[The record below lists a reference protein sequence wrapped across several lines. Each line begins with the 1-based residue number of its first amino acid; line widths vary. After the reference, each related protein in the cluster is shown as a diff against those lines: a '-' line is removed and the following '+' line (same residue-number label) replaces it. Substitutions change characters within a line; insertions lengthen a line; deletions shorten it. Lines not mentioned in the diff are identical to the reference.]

1 MAKGIPIKE
10 YISDDRLTITG
21 LSWERIFMNLTV
33 TSDYDEE
40 ISFSFA
46 SITFMKSKI
55 KYDSSYNGETTDIPA
70 EILDEFSIIP
80 DTVPGEGGSSHRGE
94 YKFRLNMSIICDGQ
108 FMDNGKWYLVGRR
121 KDDEIVSLCCMT
133 NELAYRMD
141 DLSKVYMYGPSRY
154 AYMMYFASQC
164 FDEVNVVPVFIS
176 KFLVENTRWNESFVL
191 SNRKTLKGKFNLALR
206 AFKIWL
212 LQMLYNMVS
221 RLHKY
226 NGKNIL
232 LMSETKPYLWGNLKY
247 INDRLVE
254 RGLDKEYNISRS
266 FRIAVGQNNS
276 AANWFR
282 TMRLLARQDVIFVDD
297 YAPVFGYLNLSPH
310 TKLVQVWHAGEG
322 FKSVGYCRFGLSNSP
337 YPIGSCHRKY
347 DYVVTASERHS
358 RLYSE
363 VFGQPMDHM
372 LPLGMARLDG
382 FLDEDVIKEKTDEFY
397 AEHPE
402 VKGKKLIL
410 FCPTFRGPV
419 QKKAYFNYEKLDL
432 GRIYEFC
439 GDEYIWAFKMHPFVK
454 KKPPIPEEYSDR
466 IIDLTPSKNINDL
479 YYVTDVM
486 ITDYSSAYFEYALLQ
501 KPVLFYTYDRENYE
515 ITRGVHK
522 PILET
527 APGKVCDTFDE
538 LMDALKNEDY
548 EIEKTIR
555 FHDENFGDYD
565 GKAADR
571 IIDTIILGK

>member
-46 SITFMKSKI
+46 NIMFMKSKI
-55 KYDSSYNGETTDIPA
+55 KYDSNYNGETTDIPA
-70 EILDEFSIIP
+70 EILDEFSIMP
-80 DTVPGEGGSSHRGE
+80 DTIPGEGGSSHRGE
-94 YKFRLNMSIICDGQ
+94 YRFRLNMSIIRDGQ

-121 KDDEIVSLCCMT
+121 KGDEIVSLCCMT
-133 NELAYRMD
+133 NELAYRME
-141 DLSKVYMYGPSRY
+141 DLSKVYMYGPSKY

-164 FDEVNVVPVFIS
+164 FDEVNVIPVFIS
-176 KFLVENTRWNESFVL
+176 KFLIENTRWNESLVL
-191 SNRKTLKGKFNLALR
+191 SNRKTLKGKFSLALR
-206 AFKIWL
+206 AFKVGL
-212 LQMLYNMVS
+212 LQTLYNMIS
-221 RLHKY
+221 RFHRY

-282 TMRLLARQDVIFVDD
+282 TIRLLARQDVIFVDD
-297 YAPVFGYLNLSPH
+297 YAPVFGFLDLSPH
-310 TKLVQVWHAGEG
+310 TRLVQVWHAGEG

-337 YPIGSCHRKY
+337 YPTGSCHRKY

-432 GRIYEFC
+432 DRIYEFC

-479 YYVTDVM
+479 YYVTDIM

-548 EIEKTIR
+548 EIEKTIK
-555 FHDENFGDYD
+555 FHDDNFGDYD

>member
-10 YISDDRLTITG
+10 YISDDRLTITD

-46 SITFMKSKI
+46 NIMFMKSKI
-55 KYDSSYNGETTDIPA
+55 KYDSNYNGETTDIPA
-70 EILDEFSIIP
+70 EILDEFSIMP
-80 DTVPGEGGSSHRGE
+80 DTIPGEGGSSHRGE
-94 YKFRLNMSIICDGQ
+94 YRFRLNMSIIRDGQ

-121 KDDEIVSLCCMT
+121 KGDEIVSLCCMT
-133 NELAYRMD
+133 NELAYRME
-141 DLSKVYMYGPSRY
+141 DLSKVYMYGPSKY

-164 FDEVNVVPVFIS
+164 FDEVNVIPVFIS
-176 KFLVENTRWNESFVL
+176 KFLIENTRWNESLVL
-191 SNRKTLKGKFNLALR
+191 SNRKTLKGKFSLALR
-206 AFKIWL
+206 AFKVGL
-212 LQMLYNMVS
+212 LQTLYNMIS
-221 RLHKY
+221 RFHRY
-226 NGKNIL
+226 DGKNIL

-254 RGLDKEYNISRS
+254 RGLDKEYNIARS

-282 TMRLLARQDVIFVDD
+282 TIRLLARQDVIFVDD
-297 YAPVFGYLNLSPH
+297 YAPVFGFLDLSPH
-310 TKLVQVWHAGEG
+310 TRLVQVWHAGEG

-337 YPIGSCHRKY
+337 YPTGSCHRKY

-432 GRIYEFC
+432 DRIYEFC

-479 YYVTDVM
+479 YYVTDIM

-548 EIEKTIR
+548 EIGKTIK

>member
-1 MAKGIPIKE
+1 M
-10 YISDDRLTITG
+10 
-21 LSWERIFMNLTV
+21 
-33 TSDYDEE
+33 
-40 ISFSFA
+40 
-46 SITFMKSKI
+46 
-55 KYDSSYNGETTDIPA
+55 
-70 EILDEFSIIP
+70 
-80 DTVPGEGGSSHRGE
+80 
-94 YKFRLNMSIICDGQ
+94 
-108 FMDNGKWYLVGRR
+108 
-121 KDDEIVSLCCMT
+121 
-133 NELAYRMD
+133 
-141 DLSKVYMYGPSRY
+141 
-154 AYMMYFASQC
+154 
-164 FDEVNVVPVFIS
+164 
-176 KFLVENTRWNESFVL
+176 
-191 SNRKTLKGKFNLALR
+191 
-206 AFKIWL
+206 
-212 LQMLYNMVS
+212 
-221 RLHKY
+221 
-226 NGKNIL
+226 
-232 LMSETKPYLWGNLKY
+232 
-247 INDRLVE
+247 
-254 RGLDKEYNISRS
+254 
-266 FRIAVGQNNS
+266 GQNNS

-282 TMRLLARQDVIFVDD
+282 TIRLLARQDVIFVDD
-297 YAPVFGYLNLSPH
+297 YAPVFGFLDLSPH
-310 TKLVQVWHAGEG
+310 TRLVQVWHAGEG

-337 YPIGSCHRKY
+337 YPTGSCHRKY

-432 GRIYEFC
+432 ARIYEFC

-479 YYVTDVM
+479 YYVTDIM

-527 APGKVCDTFDE
+527 APGKVCDTFD
-538 LMDALKNEDY
+538 
-548 EIEKTIR
+548 
-555 FHDENFGDYD
+555 
-565 GKAADR
+565 
-571 IIDTIILGK
+571 